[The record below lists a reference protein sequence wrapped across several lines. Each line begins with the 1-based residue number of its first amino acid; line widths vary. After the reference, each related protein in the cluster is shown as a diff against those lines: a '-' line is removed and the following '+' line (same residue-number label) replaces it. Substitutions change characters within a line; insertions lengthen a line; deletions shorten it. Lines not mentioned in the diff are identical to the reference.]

1 MEARGVDGDPARGA
15 AKQERDRAEDKF
27 TVGSHDKNSETT
39 RYCVSDYFSRLK
51 LTLAKPSKLAERGG
65 FEPPVGFYTYGALA
79 KRCFRPL
86 SHLSE
91 AVR

>member
-1 MEARGVDGDPARGA
+1 MLYPPLGERLFLVGA
-15 AKQERDRAEDKF
+15 Q
-27 TVGSHDKNSETT
+27 S
-39 RYCVSDYFSRLK
+39 
-51 LTLAKPSKLAERGG
+51 TLPKPSKLAERGG